1 MQSPAGDATT
11 NICNGVMTIQVGTT
25 VSDGDS
31 SMKNAVTSKINQ
43 FFGKAPN
50 QIADYVIYC
59 LPPNTTSGIAYVYQ
73 LVALDLLGPLV
84 QLSIS
89 IHAWGRPQ
97 SGIWTLKQKQRRLP
111 GPNWNNG
118 VQLQSRWWARFVI
131 HQFSHRSIVC
141 HSSVHSFVSFQWCIS
156 MLQSLI
162 RPVGIPTR

>member
-1 MQSPAGDATT
+1 MFFVFSGVLISSRQRGAKFGKKALVKSIQYFKTLDFLRTALDAGKKLSCSYNKLIYKPVDDQNMQSPAGDATT

-89 IHAWGRPQ
+89 IHA
-97 SGIWTLKQKQRRLP
+97 
-111 GPNWNNG
+111 
-118 VQLQSRWWARFVI
+118 
-131 HQFSHRSIVC
+131 
-141 HSSVHSFVSFQWCIS
+141 
-156 MLQSLI
+156 
-162 RPVGIPTR
+162 